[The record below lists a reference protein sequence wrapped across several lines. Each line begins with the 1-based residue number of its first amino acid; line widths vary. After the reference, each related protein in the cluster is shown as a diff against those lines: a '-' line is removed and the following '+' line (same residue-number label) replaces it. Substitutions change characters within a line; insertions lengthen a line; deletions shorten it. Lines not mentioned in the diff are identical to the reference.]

1 MHEVEGTLV
10 VVVLTLQSLEA
21 TAIKNKIATI
31 VETEQRG
38 VEEPSIWVEEKKK
51 EKCKPKQKGI
61 INSCQ
66 WKMNLEWMCSL

>member
-1 MHEVEGTLV
+1 MEGTLV

-38 VEEPSIWVEEKKK
+38 VEEPSI
-51 EKCKPKQKGI
+51 
-61 INSCQ
+61 
-66 WKMNLEWMCSL
+66 